1 VKAVIAQSDV
11 VTAYGWGLDALWDGL
26 MSGQNPIHA
35 SDRFAGRDFV
45 SNQMAAVPDLNIA
58 PGDSRAMAL
67 LRPLLEKLA
76 GKLDP
81 LTPLILATTVGE
93 IENIEQAVLADNP
106 ALTAQASP
114 RVLLARV
121 KDLLGLQGEAMVIS
135 SACASS
141 SAALTRA
148 ASMIRHGDA
157 QSVLVVTCDA
167 ISEFVYSGFSALLS
181 LSDTPARP
189 FDAERNGL
197 TLGEAAAW
205 ALVTADNSPLADDS
219 CTSIL
224 GWGNTTDAVHMT
236 APHREGNGLSRAIAR
251 ACAMAE
257 CPARDIAFVAAHGT
271 ATIYSDAMELAAFR
285 AALGTPRPIFSVK
298 GGTGHTLAAAGLVQI
313 LVSERALTLGVVPPT
328 IGLQTPEAVAAGWAT
343 TKPTWIDPATRA
355 LSTNSGFGGVNT
367 AIILGRGAE

>member
-1 VKAVIAQSDV
+1 MKAVIAQSDV

-26 MSGQNPIHA
+26 MSGNSPIRA
-35 SDRFAGRDFV
+35 SDRFAGRGFV
-45 SNQMAAVPDLNIA
+45 SDQMAAVADLDVA

-81 LTPLILATTVGE
+81 TTPLILATTVGE
-93 IENIEQAVLADNP
+93 IERIEQAVLENNP

-114 RVLLARV
+114 RVLLAHV
-121 KDLLGLQGEAMVIS
+121 KQLLGLQGDSMVIS

-181 LSDTPARP
+181 LSDAPARP

-205 ALVTADNSPLADDS
+205 ALVTSEDSPLAGGS
-219 CTSIL
+219 STAIL

-236 APHREGNGLSRAIAR
+236 APHREGNGLSRAITR

-257 CPARDIAFVAAHGT
+257 CPTKDIAFVAAHGT

-285 AALGTPRPIFSVK
+285 TALGTPRPIFSVK
-298 GGTGHTLAAAGLVQI
+298 GGTGHALSAAGLVQI
-313 LVSERALTLGVVPPT
+313 LVCGRALSLGVVPPT
-328 IGLQTPEAVAAGWAT
+328 IGLETPEAVAAGWAT
-343 TKPTWIDPATRA
+343 TKPTRIDPAIRA

-367 AIILGRGAE
+367 AIVLGRGTQ

>member
-1 VKAVIAQSDV
+1 VKAVIAKSDL
-11 VTAYGWGLDALWDGL
+11 VTAYGWGLDTLWDGL
-26 MSGQNPIHA
+26 MSGNSPIRA
-35 SDRFAGRDFV
+35 SDRFAGRGFV
-45 SNQMAAVPDLNIA
+45 SDQMAAVPGLDVA

-67 LRPLLEKLA
+67 LRPLLGKLA

-81 LTPLILATTVGE
+81 TTPLILATTVGE
-93 IENIEQAVLADNP
+93 IENIEQAVLTDNS
-106 ALTAQASP
+106 ALAAQGSP
-114 RVLLARV
+114 RVLLDRV

-148 ASMIRHGDA
+148 ASMIRHGNA

-189 FDAERNGL
+189 FDVERNGL

-205 ALVTADNSPLADDS
+205 ALVTSEDSPLAGEAS
-219 CTSIL
+219 TAIL

-236 APHREGNGLSRAIAR
+236 APHREGMGLSRAIAR

-257 CPARDIAFVAAHGT
+257 CPVRDIAFVAAHGT
-271 ATIYSDAMELAAFR
+271 ATIYSDAMELAAFS
-285 AALGTPRPIFSVK
+285 AALGIPRPIFSVK
-298 GGTGHTLAAAGLVQI
+298 GGTGHTLSAAGLVQI
-313 LVSERALTLGVVPPT
+313 LVSGRALSRSVVPPT
-328 IGLQTPEAVAAGWAT
+328 IGLQTPDADAAKWAT
-343 TKPTWIDPATRA
+343 IKPTRIDSATRA

-367 AIILGRGAE
+367 AIVLGRGAQ